1 MAGRLV
7 TIARF
12 DLAGQA
18 HIARNALDAAGIKA
32 VITDEAI
39 VAMDWLL
46 SNAVGGIKV
55 QVLEEDADRALAV
68 LEQALGS
75 DEPDE
80 PVDEEALAA
89 EAEAAGAEEQ
99 DELPKP
105 KALPMPESL
114 VLPVASPTSTEERAP
129 RSREDYARSLLFI
142 AWIGLAFPPVWFVAL
157 YFFFNAAFG
166 SGPLSPRGRYNLLV
180 GSLVICPGAVLAWML
195 CAGFSG
201 AFG

>member
-99 DELPKP
+99 DELPTP
-105 KALPMPESL
+105 KTLLAPELPAP
-114 VLPVASPTSTEERAP
+114 PVASPTSIERPP

-180 GSLVICPGAVLAWML
+180 GSLVVCPGAVLAWML